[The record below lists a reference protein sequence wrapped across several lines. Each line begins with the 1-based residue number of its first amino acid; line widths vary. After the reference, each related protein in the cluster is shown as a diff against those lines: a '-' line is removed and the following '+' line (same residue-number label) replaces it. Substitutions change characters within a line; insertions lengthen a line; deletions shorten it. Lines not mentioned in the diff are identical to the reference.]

1 VNNGPPRPEWDQPYD
16 HSMAIMVVASRDPAL
31 AAILNHQHDC
41 IEDLKTALGRVP
53 TDMREIVRSE
63 FQAVAEDREQ
73 TAGAFWRS
81 ARGWV
86 TTIAAVAAAI
96 LSAFHH

>member
-1 VNNGPPRPEWDQPYD
+1 MIYGISGEPYD
-16 HSMAIMVVASRDPAL
+16 HSMAIMVVASKDPAL

-41 IEDLKTALGRVP
+41 IESMKDALGKVP
-53 TDMREIVRSE
+53 GDMRQIVRSE
-63 FQAVAEDREQ
+63 LESVAAEREQ

-81 ARGWV
+81 ARGWL
-86 TTIAAVAAAI
+86 TTIAAIAAAI

>member
-1 VNNGPPRPEWDQPYD
+1 MANGTPHEWDRPYD
-16 HSMAIMVVASRDPAL
+16 HSMAIMIVASKDPTL
-31 AAILNHQHDC
+31 AAILNHLHDC
-41 IEDLKTALGRVP
+41 VEDLKAALGKVP

-63 FQAVAEDREQ
+63 LQAAAEDREQ

-96 LSAFHH
+96 MSGFHH

>member
-1 VNNGPPRPEWDQPYD
+1 
-16 HSMAIMVVASRDPAL
+16 MAIMVVAAKDPAL

-41 IEDLKTALGRVP
+41 IEGMKSALGRVP

-63 FQAVAEDREQ
+63 FESVALEREQ
-73 TAGAFWRS
+73 TAGAFWNS
-81 ARGWV
+81 ARGWL